1 MMDTEKFLY
10 NDELSI
16 NYDQKY
22 VGMNFPVFHC
32 HNVYEIYILE
42 AGERT
47 IVIDDMMYKT
57 YGNDVAMIRPYALHR
72 SFGDTPYRGICINFS
87 DPYLY
92 QYFSEAAKKYLL
104 SCFKHPIIHLTPE
117 ELKQVQGL
125 VSKILKMP
133 NHKPSQFVYLAEI
146 LDILASPTY
155 ENDANYHLLDVP
167 KLNPVITYIEQNF
180 TQVNSLDDISNAIHI
195 NKNYL
200 CGLFKRKTGMTVSS
214 YINTLRIQLACS
226 FLTEENHTIE
236 DIGAKCGFA
245 STSYFCRTFKKS
257 LGCTPSDFRKK
268 ALGKL

>member
-1 MMDTEKFLY
+1 MTPEKFLY
-10 NDELSI
+10 QDELSV

-32 HNVYEIYILE
+32 HNVYEIYLLE
-42 AGERT
+42 SGERT

-57 YGNDVAMIRPYALHR
+57 YSNDVAMIRPYALHR

-87 DPYLY
+87 DAYLY
-92 QYFSEAAKKYLL
+92 HYFSETAKRHLL
-104 SCFKHPIIHLTPE
+104 SCFSHPVIHLTSE
-117 ELKQVQGL
+117 KLNLIQELVD
-125 VSKILKMP
+125 KILYSP
-133 NHKPSQFVYLAEI
+133 TDQPHHFVYAAEI
-146 LDILASPTY
+146 LILLAAAAGD
-155 ENDANYHLLDVP
+155 NDTNYHLLDVP
-167 KLNPVITYIEQNF
+167 KLNPVIDYIEQNF
-180 TQVNSLDDISNAIHI
+180 TQITGLDDISNALHM

-226 FLTEENHTIE
+226 FLTEGSYTVEE
-236 DIGAKCGFA
+236 IGVKCGFA

-257 LGCTPSDFRKK
+257 LECTPSDFRKK